1 MARVERFR
9 LVSAILPL
17 ALLLTGCSKKQ
28 TPAPPVAVVVTPIA
42 PAPIPAASP
51 ASTQENPR
59 FTAEIV
65 ANEEFQRI
73 FAPKLMF
80 RLEPY
85 AGNDSGWSIR
95 IAPVS
100 ATGGPAIDC
109 IGAVETPLHGDT
121 KIEIEPPAN
130 GATKDP
136 AWRQREFNYAASEPD
151 CRAAWSLMNDAN
163 YATKLTDKE
172 REQASAKLG
181 QISTRHGKF
190 TILDV
195 RYGPATQ
202 QNPHGTIEG
211 LKFEVDLNAA
221 FIQSPSATS
230 NVAESSPIRSID
242 LKSFIESHLGEIDP
256 NFADLATDCGEGQQP
271 LKSLAPIL
279 YGDLDGDGQEEAAF
293 EGWSCLSGN
302 GGADFTGVLKLN
314 PDGKLAV
321 LPIEPLPKIFKG
333 RKPYADLRGHM
344 VIAIKDGRLLETFGI
359 YKDDD
364 ANCCPSGGE
373 RDFVY
378 RWDGHRFVLDDII
391 DLPPEK
397 DAKGGT

>member
-1 MARVERFR
+1 MNTR
-9 LVSAILPL
+9 LTTKLWALCLLLPL
-17 ALLLTGCSKKQ
+17 AACKKQ
-28 TPAPPVAVVVTPIA
+28 APVTPASAAAASAVVASATPTGN
-42 PAPIPAASP
+42 AAS
-51 ASTQENPR
+51 SQINPR

-65 ANEEFQRI
+65 AHEEFQRI

-85 AGNDSGWSIR
+85 AGSDSGWSIR

-100 ATGGPAIDC
+100 ETAGPAIDC

-130 GATKDP
+130 GSTKDP
-136 AWRQREFNYAASEPD
+136 AWRQREFTYAATEPD
-151 CRAAWSLMNDAN
+151 CRTAWNLMNDAN
-163 YATKLTDKE
+163 YATKLSDQE
-172 REQASAKLG
+172 REQASTKLG
-181 QISTRHGKF
+181 QIPTRHAKF
-190 TILDV
+190 TIVDG
-195 RYGPATQ
+195 RFGPATL
-202 QNPHGTIEG
+202 QNPHGTIEW

-221 FIQSPSATS
+221 FVQSLSAAS
-230 NVAESSPIRSID
+230 NGAKSSPIRSID
-242 LKSFIESHLGEIDP
+242 LKSFIESHLGEIDS
-256 NFADLATDCGEGQQP
+256 NLADLATDCGEDQKP

-279 YGDLDGDGQEEAAF
+279 YGDLDGDGQEEVAF

-302 GGADFTGVLKLN
+302 GGADFRGVLKLQ
-314 PDGKLAV
+314 PDGNLVA
-321 LPIEPLPKIFKG
+321 LPIDTVPKTFKG

-344 VIAIKDGRLLETFGI
+344 VIDIKDGRLQESFGI
-359 YKDDD
+359 YRNSDP
-364 ANCCPSGGE
+364 NCCPSGGE